1 MPIVGVILSMDATIW
16 PLATAMFTTGLLG
29 GMSHCAGMC
38 GPFVLAQV
46 SARGAVAPNVP
57 DGGALAMG
65 GPPVMLAR
73 LRGAMLLPYHLGRI
87 TTYAFLGGMAAATG
101 GTAVRATGFHWL
113 LILALGLAT
122 LLFLRQGLMGLG
134 EFWPLLRRLTGGGG
148 EGRAGGVGARLG
160 AALAAPLRPLFA
172 QPTGINGL
180 ALGMALGFLPCGL
193 LYAALASA
201 MGIGDPV
208 AGIAMMAGFGA
219 GTLPALWLIGIIGQT
234 ASQQWRR
241 LARLLMPPLMFF
253 NAFMVARMA
262 AHLWGG

>member
-1 MPIVGVILSMDATIW
+1 MDATIW

-46 SARGAVAPNVP
+46 GAMGGARPGVP
-57 DGGALAMG
+57 DGGAVAMG
-65 GPPVMLAR
+65 GPPLMMTR

-87 TTYAFLGGMAAATG
+87 TTYAFLGGVAAATG

-113 LILALGLAT
+113 LVLALGLAT

-134 EFWPLLRRLTGGGG
+134 EWWPPLRRLTAGG
-148 EGRAGGVGARLG
+148 EGRGGGLGARLG

-219 GTLPALWLIGIIGQT
+219 GTLPALWLVGFVGQA

-241 LARLLMPPLMFF
+241 LARLLMPLLMFF

-262 AHLWGG
+262 AHLLAG

>member
-1 MPIVGVILSMDATIW
+1 MDATIW

-29 GMSHCAGMC
+29 GMSHCVGMC

-46 SARGAVAPNVP
+46 GARGARAPDALPN
-57 DGGALAMG
+57 GGALAMG
-65 GPPVMLAR
+65 GPPLMMMR

-101 GTAVRATGFHWL
+101 GTAVRATGFQWL
-113 LILALGLAT
+113 LVLALGLAT

-134 EFWPLLRRLTGGGG
+134 EWWPPLRRLTGGGG
-148 EGRAGGVGARLG
+148 EGRTGGLGAKLG
-160 AALAAPLRPLFA
+160 AALASPLRPLFA

-219 GTLPALWLIGIIGQT
+219 GTLPALWLVGIIGQT

-241 LARLLMPPLMFF
+241 VARLLMPPLMFL
-253 NAFMVARMA
+253 NAFLVARMA
-262 AHLWGG
+262 THLWGG